1 MRIAKKDIERLT
13 YVERALETKEN
24 HLAKVVHNVLQELN
38 PEFVYVVAEEGSE
51 FTSHTEV
58 YASFADALNSFKGL
72 ARTAKLD
79 MEEWEDETQIEEQI
93 DEEAQTASFE
103 IYQARRR
110 LHKTTRYNNNKET
123 GGDLVMENLT
133 HTTGQ
138 TGLCIK

>member
-38 PEFVYVVAEEGSE
+38 PEFVYVVAEEGSWDYE

-79 MEEWEDETQIEEQI
+79 MEEWIKEDETQVKEQI

-103 IYQARRR
+103 IYQDGDFTR
-110 LHKTTRYNNNKET
+110 LHDTITITKKE
-123 GGDLVMENLT
+123 V
-133 HTTGQ
+133 
-138 TGLCIK
+138 I